1 VFLFF
6 HEFENLLISVDY
18 FPKMPALIML
28 FSLNMLMT
36 RLLLAAEEEALA
48 FFDHMLI
55 KEQSELSRSVM
66 GFN

>member
-1 VFLFF
+1 
-6 HEFENLLISVDY
+6 
-18 FPKMPALIML
+18 MPALIML

-36 RLLLAAEEEALA
+36 RLLFAAKEEALA

-55 KEQSELSRSVM
+55 EEQSELSRSVM